1 MTPCTCMV
9 QAGQISAEQ
18 EAALRAETSDY
29 AERHFG
35 APGEI
40 NWVAVPEGSG
50 FTEAKPSTS
59 VIVSVRANRSLP
71 PSERVPLLH
80 ELEQVWARISRR
92 SSNEIVSVITDPVG

>member
-1 MTPCTCMV
+1 MTQCTCMV

-18 EAALRAETSDY
+18 EAVLRSETSAF

-35 APGEI
+35 SPGEI
-40 NWVAVPEGSG
+40 NWIAVPEGSG

-59 VIVSVRANRSLP
+59 VIVSVRSNRPLP

-80 ELEQVWARISRR
+80 ELEQIWSKHAGRT
-92 SSNEIVSVITDPVG
+92 SNEVVSVITDPVG